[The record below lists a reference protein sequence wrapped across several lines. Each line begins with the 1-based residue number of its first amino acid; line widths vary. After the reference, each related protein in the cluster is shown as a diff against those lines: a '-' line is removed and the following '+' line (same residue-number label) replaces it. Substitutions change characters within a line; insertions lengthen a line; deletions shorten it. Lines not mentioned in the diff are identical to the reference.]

1 MVGSMRFRSMPTS
14 FFLKLFLVIF
24 SVCNA
29 TPRMTS
35 QALTEEKSV
44 NPGIN
49 DNFMAAELNVSEWVE
64 RFEREGREVY
74 DQRMDIVS
82 AIGLGPGQDIAD
94 IGAGTGLFT
103 GLFSDA
109 VGKDGKVY
117 AVDIVPVFLSNIL
130 KRAKETGRTNIK
142 TVLGTSKSTRLP
154 NKSIDKVF
162 ICDTYHHFEHPS
174 TTLASIKDAIR
185 PGGQLIIVDFE
196 RIPGVSR
203 KWIMGHVRCGKQ
215 KVIEEIV
222 QAGFIYKDE
231 VKVKGLKENY
241 LIRFQRPDTK
251 RP

>member
-1 MVGSMRFRSMPTS
+1 MPRS

-24 SVCNA
+24 SLCNA

-109 VGKDGKVY
+109 VGKDGNVY

-154 NKSIDKVF
+154 SKSIDKVF
-162 ICDTYHHFEHPS
+162 ICDTYHHFEFPAN
-174 TTLASIKDAIR
+174 TLASISRALR
-185 PGGQLIIVDFE
+185 SGGEIILIDFKRE
-196 RIPGVSR
+196 EGESSD
-203 KWIMGHVRCGKQ
+203 WILKHVRAGEP
-215 KVIEEIV
+215 VFTAEIEA
-222 QAGFIYKDE
+222 AGFEKIASYKL
-231 VKVKGLKENY
+231 LKDNY
-241 LIRFQRPDTK
+241 ILRFRK
-251 RP
+251 RN

>member
-1 MVGSMRFRSMPTS
+1 MPSS

-24 SVCNA
+24 SLCNA

-109 VGKDGKVY
+109 VGKDGNVY

-154 NKSIDKVF
+154 SKSIDKVF
-162 ICDTYHHFEHPS
+162 ICDTYHHFEFPAN
-174 TTLASIKDAIR
+174 TLASISRALR
-185 PGGQLIIVDFE
+185 SGGEIILIDFKRE
-196 RIPGVSR
+196 EGESSD
-203 KWIMGHVRCGKQ
+203 WILKHVRAGEP
-215 KVIEEIV
+215 VFTAEIEA
-222 QAGFIYKDE
+222 AGFEKIASYKL
-231 VKVKGLKENY
+231 LKDNY
-241 LIRFQRPDTK
+241 ILRFRK
-251 RP
+251 RN